1 MKLPRS
7 AVWGIPGS
15 QHCKAAIE
23 LLRSAVWQRDH
34 RTAEVCSLSPRKK
47 VWIEL
52 PALAVLVALSRTALY
67 GRCSQVCMSGNHI
80 MKMSES
86 VWLCLP
92 WQSTGL
98 DDLDSRV
105 APWPGGHL
113 VHLLASCGHPCWS
126 ELLLT
131 EWLNQTIETL
141 EALFYYIYLIL
152 VHITYIWVWWHTFI
166 NMLCTYISLGNT
178 CHIEQF

>member
-52 PALAVLVALSRTALY
+52 PALAVWWSLWNPTAQTADLSSFMAALQSCGTWCPQTADLGSFMAGFQSWPKVSIKLPAPAVLVALRLKKSSMLSNCR
-67 GRCSQVCMSGNHI
+67 
-80 MKMSES
+80 
-86 VWLCLP
+86 P
-92 WQSTGL
+92 WQFY
-98 DDLDSRV
+98 
-105 APWPGGHL
+105 GHFT
-113 VHLLASCGHPCWS
+113 VMHK
-126 ELLLT
+126 LLT
-131 EWLNQTIETL
+131 YL
-141 EALFYYIYLIL
+141 YLI
-152 VHITYIWVWWHTFI
+152 I
-166 NMLCTYISLGNT
+166 
-178 CHIEQF
+178 

>member
-23 LLRSAVWQRDH
+23 LLRSAVWQCDH

-67 GRCSQVCMSGNHI
+67 GRCSQVFTLKRNCFFGKISSLLPNFHQMS
-80 MKMSES
+80 
-86 VWLCLP
+86 
-92 WQSTGL
+92 L
-98 DDLDSRV
+98 DDK
-105 APWPGGHL
+105 
-113 VHLLASCGHPCWS
+113 LLAILCPANADIALCVSKYLGIIS
-126 ELLLT
+126 DTRTKLDQGLSIDM
-131 EWLNQTIETL
+131 LNTYCKIKKLPRRAYTPPMGGLVVWKLQKILKGTRKRSFIRTI
-141 EALFYYIYLIL
+141 
-152 VHITYIWVWWHTFI
+152 
-166 NMLCTYISLGNT
+166 
-178 CHIEQF
+178 